1 MFKKSWSEKTRK
13 VDVFDV
19 KSDVIKTLLELG
31 LKENDL
37 KVSSNSKSYY
47 HPGRSGSVNCKKID
61 GPTLA
66 FLVSHLIISKLDFK
80 EKNIYGFEIFN
91 KNISE
96 PHKIKNS

>member
-37 KVSSNSKSYY
+37 KVSSNSKSCY
-47 HPGRSGSVNCKKID
+47 HPGRSGSVNYKKID

-66 FLVSHLIISKLDFK
+66 FFGEIHPSIISKLDFK
-80 EKNIYGFEIFN
+80 EKIFMVLRYL
-91 KNISE
+91 
-96 PHKIKNS
+96 IKT

>member
-1 MFKKSWSEKTRK
+1 MLKKSWSEKTRK

-37 KVSSNSKSYY
+37 KVSSNSKSCY
-47 HPGRSGSVNCKKID
+47 HPGRSGSVNYKKID

-66 FLVSHLIISKLDFK
+66 FF
-80 EKNIYGFEIFN
+80 GEIH
-91 KNISE
+91 
-96 PHKIKNS
+96 PQ